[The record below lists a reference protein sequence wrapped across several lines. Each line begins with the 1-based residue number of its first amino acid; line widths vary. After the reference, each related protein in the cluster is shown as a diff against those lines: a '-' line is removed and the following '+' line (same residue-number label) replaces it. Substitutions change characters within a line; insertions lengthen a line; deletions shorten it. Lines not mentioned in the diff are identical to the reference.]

1 MAEGLAEKERLLRRL
16 VAEMRLMEGTANAL
30 RERLQMVVATSS
42 ELRLAKRSLED
53 LVKIEADNDLLVP
66 IGGSAFIKAR
76 LGQVD
81 KVLVGIGANISMEME
96 YEEALGEVSERLEE
110 MEKAQ
115 RSIEQ
120 QLVQIM
126 AQLESHRGQAERL
139 SAEIQQALQGAA

>member
-30 RERLQMVVATSS
+30 RERLQMVAATSS

-81 KVLVGIGANISMEME
+81 KVLVGIG
-96 YEEALGEVSERLEE
+96 RL
-110 MEKAQ
+110 
-115 RSIEQ
+115 
-120 QLVQIM
+120 
-126 AQLESHRGQAERL
+126 RGP
-139 SAEIQQALQGAA
+139 